1 MGHTHT
7 AVCKMVFRQIAQRA
21 DARIQGMLGPK
32 MLATWNSPT
41 GPKTIFFYIQSCL
54 YYFLNKIRDCC
65 FAIPFYCGIAKWLLV
80 FAGPS
85 DMMRPA
91 HALSLKQNTSLAVT
105 GAIWTRYCFVVTPR
119 IYVLGACN
127 ATLSVVGLVQLAR
140 IAVYEQTKD
149 KEQAVSE

>member
-1 MGHTHT
+1 MGTVSILPLLHTHT

-41 GPKTIFFYIQSCL
+41 GPKTIFFY
-54 YYFLNKIRDCC
+54 
-65 FAIPFYCGIAKWLLV
+65 CGIAKWLLV
-80 FAGPS
+80 FAGAS